1 MNRIQ
6 NKDHR
11 IGILFHQN
19 IIQQNAIVLFCRR
32 NIYQKQW
39 IRWFSSWLLELIIKI
54 SYFNNYLEKLFCQAN
69 CFIS

>member
-19 IIQQNAIVLFCRR
+19 IIQQNAIVLLCRR
-32 NIYQKQW
+32 NIY
-39 IRWFSSWLLELIIKI
+39 IKN
-54 SYFNNYLEKLFCQAN
+54 SGYGGLAPGY
-69 CFIS
+69 